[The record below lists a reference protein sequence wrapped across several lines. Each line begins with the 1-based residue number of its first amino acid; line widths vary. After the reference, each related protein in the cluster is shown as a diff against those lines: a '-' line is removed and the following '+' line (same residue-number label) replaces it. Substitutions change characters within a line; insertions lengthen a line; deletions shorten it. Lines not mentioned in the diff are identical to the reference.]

1 MPIQNLECP
10 PFWHGIARVDV
21 RAWMARVILWLGT
34 AALTVYGVREMLR
47 IITVNGDPT
56 VLQQVMVAFFA
67 LTLLWISHAAASA
80 LAGLIPSR
88 RIRLEAH
95 PAEPTRTALVM
106 PVYNEDPLRVTAA
119 LRAMAEGLAELGAA
133 GGFEIVVL
141 SDTTQPDAWMRET
154 QSVSSLREALRDVMP
169 VWYRR
174 RWRNTGR
181 KVGNLHEFIERWGAR
196 YDYMITLD
204 ADSLIA
210 AATLVRL
217 KQAMQADPDL
227 GLLQTVPRLA
237 GRQSLYARLQQFGSF
252 LYGPPTARGVA
263 AWSGNEGNYWGHNAI
278 VRMKAF
284 ASACGLPELSGRK
297 PFGGPILSHD
307 FVEAALLRRAGWK
320 VRMAQTWEGSY
331 EESPPS
337 LIDLAVR
344 DRRWAQGNLQHAKV
358 IGTAGLLLHNRLH
371 FVLGI
376 FSYLSSPLWLI
387 LLLLGL
393 ALSVQAGLHQP
404 EYFDTPFQLFPNWPK
419 FDSQRMLA
427 LFGFSFAVLFVP
439 KVLGALAALV
449 SRRTWLAVGFPE
461 LVAGILLEL
470 ILSAIYAPVQMLLQS
485 RHVYEILTGR
495 DSGWQAQQRGEG
507 TCTWRQSWRFHRGHT
522 LAGVVMGASFALL
535 APELLWWLSPV
546 LAGLL
551 LSVPMSRVSGSV
563 LAGRLLARIGLL
575 LTPEEVDPPPVVARR
590 DALLKEARALPEDP
604 LRWLAGDAAARSRH
618 LAGNLPPPD
627 EVPGEPDADHLTARQ
642 KLLDAR
648 YLDEALGWLTP
659 RERMWVAAD
668 AALLQ
673 QLAELPRMALG
684 DGGFDDSGV
693 VADRDCAQ
701 QLVAG
706 RA

>member
-1 MPIQNLECP
+1 MPIQCLDSP
-10 PFWHGIARVDV
+10 AYWHRIRRFDF
-21 RAWMARVILWLGT
+21 RAWVARAILWVGT
-34 AALTVYGVREMLR
+34 AALTVYGVREMLG
-47 IITVNGDPT
+47 IIAANGEPT
-56 VLQQVMVAFFA
+56 TLQRVMVVFFA

-80 LAGLIPSR
+80 VAGLIPAR
-88 RIRLEAH
+88 RIRLEAS

-106 PVYNEDPLRVTAA
+106 PVYNEDPLRITAG
-119 LRAMAEGLAELGAA
+119 LRAMAEGLAGLGAA
-133 GGFEIVVL
+133 GGFEIVIL
-141 SDTTQPDAWMRET
+141 SDTTQPEAWMRET
-154 QSVSSLREALRDVMP
+154 QAVSLLRDTLRDVMP

-210 AATLVRL
+210 ADTLVRL
-217 KQAMQADPDL
+217 QQAMQADPDL

-237 GRQSLYARLQQFGSF
+237 GRLSLYARLQQFGSF

-278 VRMKAF
+278 VRMTAF
-284 ASACGLPELSGRK
+284 AGACGLPQLSGRK
-297 PFGGPILSHD
+297 PFGGAILSHD

-320 VRMAQTWEGSY
+320 VRMAPGWEGSY

-337 LIDLAVR
+337 LIDLAIR

-358 IGTAGLLLHNRLH
+358 IGTAGLALHSRLH
-371 FVLGI
+371 FLLGI
-376 FSYLSSPLWLI
+376 FSYLSSPLWLV

-404 EYFDTPFQLFPNWPK
+404 EYFDSAFQLFPNWPK
-419 FDSQRMLA
+419 FDAQRMLA

-439 KVLGALAALV
+439 KVLGALAALF

-461 LVAGILLEL
+461 LLAGIVLEL
-470 ILSAIYAPVQMLLQS
+470 LLAALYAPVQMLLQS

-495 DSGWQAQQRGEG
+495 DSGWQAQQRNEG
-507 TCTWRQSWRFHRGHT
+507 AASWRQAWRFHRGHT
-522 LAGVVMGASFALL
+522 LAGLVLGTAFAFL

-563 LAGRLLARIGLL
+563 GVGRMLARLGLL
-575 LTPEEVDPPPVVARR
+575 LTPEEVDPPAVLARR
-590 DALLKEARALPEDP
+590 DALLEEAKALPEDP
-604 LRWLAGDAAARSRH
+604 LRWLADDAAARRRH
-618 LAGNLPPPD
+618 LTGNLPPPAA
-627 EVPGEPDADHLTARQ
+627 VPGEPDADHLTARQ

-648 YLDEALGWLTP
+648 HVDEALGWLTP
-659 RERMWVAAD
+659 RERIWVAAD
-668 AALLQ
+668 AALLH
-673 QLAELPRMALG
+673 QLAGLAGSEPDMPAMRHA
-684 DGGFDDSGV
+684 
-693 VADRDCAQ
+693 VAAT
-701 QLVAG
+701 AS
-706 RA
+706 